1 MILDLDLDI
10 PFDAS
15 APSPE
20 VRMSPD
26 EYLAFIEFNQQVM
39 RENGTAEKL
48 LSQRSVP
55 VDRLF
60 TLD

>member
-1 MILDLDLDI
+1 MISDLDLDL

-15 APSPE
+15 APAPE
-20 VRMSPD
+20 LQMSAD

-39 RENGTAEKL
+39 RENGTTEKL
-48 LSQRSVP
+48 MSQRSEP